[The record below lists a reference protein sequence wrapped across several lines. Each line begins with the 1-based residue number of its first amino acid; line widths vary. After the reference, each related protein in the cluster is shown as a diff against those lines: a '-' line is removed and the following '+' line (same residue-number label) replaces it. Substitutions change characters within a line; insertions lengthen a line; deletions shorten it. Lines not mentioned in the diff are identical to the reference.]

1 MSPQSISANQNNIAT
16 ISSLHAL
23 HKIESDGSSSASL
36 ANPLLGIHVNTSVDG
51 GSTSTSPLVRKRSY
65 AHNTPSAASSKE
77 QPFLSSYGS
86 AFLSGI
92 FADIAQASDDSQAT
106 TSSFSQEDGFTTAH
120 DEDVVSEPM
129 HKRARTLLS
138 FVSPIE
144 GTVSED
150 LCSPP
155 VVSPRPYA
163 SVFTLHRINDH
174 VRELQ
179 DMAFPSFPQM
189 PVTVSAVSSC
199 SSASLD
205 MLMVEAVHD
214 GDDEESLSYG
224 WFVST
229 DEDSPDA
236 SVGTA
241 PSFLMPV
248 TKSSLAF
255 KALAAPMQAGNQDVE
270 VQQALAADTVDD
282 VLGDLF

>member
-1 MSPQSISANQNNIAT
+1 MSPQSSANQGDIAT

-23 HKIESDGSSSASL
+23 HKIESDSSNGDEEDIANSLDHKANSFCDGATTSASP
-36 ANPLLGIHVNTSVDG
+36 A
-51 GSTSTSPLVRKRSY
+51 VRKRLH
-65 AHNTPSAASSKE
+65 ANNTPSAASSKD

-92 FADIAQASDDSQAT
+92 FADIAQVSDDSQPPTPTSFPQEGGYT
-106 TSSFSQEDGFTTAH
+106 TH
-120 DEDVVSEPM
+120 DDDANDVVSEPLY
-129 HKRARTLLS
+129 KRARTFTS
-138 FVSPIE
+138 FVVPTKGSTYE
-144 GTVSED
+144 H
-150 LCSPP
+150 P

-163 SVFTLHRINDH
+163 PIFTLHRINDH

-205 MLMVEAVHD
+205 MLTAEEFGD
-214 GDDEESLSYG
+214 GNDEEGLSYG

-229 DEDSPDA
+229 DEDTPDA
-236 SVGTA
+236 SVGSA
-241 PSFLMPV
+241 SSFFMSD

-255 KALAAPMQAGNQDVE
+255 KALAAPMQVGNQDVE